1 MRFPYPLYPR
11 EYVYV
16 RRYCV
21 DLNENLLILV
31 AKGLPDLE
39 FEQLDPKQQPKNEAS
54 KNYVRV
60 TNYKSNFI
68 VIPHSDFDKPGMNY
82 VIQYYDINKA
92 NIPKVA
98 YSWMAASGLPD
109 YIERLHSATMKLRE
123 TKIKMQNESET
134 CETLLKDELSK
145 YEVFHLYKENKNK
158 STTNLNNL
166 KNDIKITS
174 EIKNDQVDLST
185 EILINHKIENNET
198 SKQMKSK
205 SDIYLEKI
213 LEKLTSD
220 YFSQSE
226 PHEIFYN
233 F

>member
-39 FEQLDPKQQPKNEAS
+39 FEQLDPKRQATNETS

-134 CETLLKDELSK
+134 CETQLKDELSK
-145 YEVFHLYKENKNK
+145 YEVFDLYKEKKNK
-158 STTNLNNL
+158 SNK

-174 EIKNDQVDLST
+174 EMKNDQVDSSN
-185 EILINHKIENNET
+185 EILTNTKSENNET

-213 LEKLTSD
+213 LEKLNSD